1 MKKFSVLLMLLFLVT
16 SCGANG
22 DSVPQLPQRLIGVV
36 HPYWFISLNA
46 IRLLEKNGASPS
58 FMTTLFNTNH
68 SYIIIGPRQTDPFPL
83 SIPVA
88 NFTSYM
94 DIPASH
100 TLGMESAFSR
110 NLLQKGIKAIS
121 YDDENWHFTAASEIA
136 HPVYSTKLASD
147 LAHKH
152 GLQFISSPGMDLGTS
167 ATGKIQ
173 PLPMSYSSFVKD
185 GYLNIAQYDDLF
197 ELQLENTETNTNYVT
212 LAQQAKNLIKA
223 INPKVILLLQ
233 LTSNPNSQPVSA
245 EDLMKDY
252 NSTHGF
258 IDGYALTIPDSAAI
272 CPACGAPNVQTMLTF
287 LKALE
292 KES

>member
-1 MKKFSVLLMLLFLVT
+1 MKKCSVLLILLFLVT

-22 DSVPQLPQRLIGVV
+22 GSVPQLPRRAIGVV
-36 HPYWFISLNA
+36 HPYWLISLNA
-46 IRLLEKNGASPS
+46 INLLEKNGASPS
-58 FMTTLFNTNH
+58 FITTLFNTNH
-68 SYIIIGPRQTDPFPL
+68 SYILIGPRQTDPFPL

-100 TLGMESAFSR
+100 TPGMESAFSR
-110 NLLQKGIKAIS
+110 NLLPKGIKAIS

-136 HPVYSTKLASD
+136 HPVSSTALASD
-147 LAHKH
+147 LAHQH

-185 GYLNIAQYDDLF
+185 GYLNIARYDDLF

-212 LAQQAKNLIKA
+212 LAQQARNRIKA
-223 INPKVILLLQ
+223 INPKVVFLLQ
-233 LTSNPNSQPVSA
+233 LTSNPNRQSVRA

-252 NSTHGF
+252 NATHGF
-258 IDGYALTIPDSAAI
+258 VDGYALTIPDSAEI
-272 CPACGAPNVQTMLTF
+272 CPACGVPNVQTMLTF
-287 LKALE
+287 LKALG